1 MSVERPLHVPLVYH
15 SNAMMGHVNRAETI
29 VLFRLHVNEGS
40 IYVLMEFVNLKEK
53 IAKNSQ
59 VVLWDN
65 SNVQTSNVQSQ
76 LMNAETPW
84 Y

>member
-1 MSVERPLHVPLVYH
+1 
-15 SNAMMGHVNRAETI
+15 MMGHVNRAETI